1 MHLANLGINAVPR
14 PNRFVQ
20 SNADYFKSYGV
31 NYTLPANCRINTT
44 SLYQECSQGETNFSP
59 NITGYSLADWL
70 FTTQPGAFGLFPG
83 FAFPTGVILISVVTI
98 MFVCSLPFVRRR
110 GNFEIFY
117 FSHLL
122 YVLFY
127 GALIFHAPACYKWTL
142 VPMVLFSV
150 ELLYRFLSL
159 FSGNVG
165 ASYVKA
171 GLVLP
176 SKVTGLVIAK
186 PDRFKF
192 HPGDWVFIKIPSV
205 AKFEWH
211 PFTISSGPEEN
222 DNFTLHIRAV
232 GGWTTKLHDMIADLH
247 SKQGYFFQT
256 VGF

>member
-1 MHLANLGINAVPR
+1 
-14 PNRFVQ
+14 
-20 SNADYFKSYGV
+20 
-31 NYTLPANCRINTT
+31 
-44 SLYQECSQGETNFSP
+44 
-59 NITGYSLADWL
+59 
-70 FTTQPGAFGLFPG
+70 
-83 FAFPTGVILISVVTI
+83 
-98 MFVCSLPFVRRR
+98 
-110 GNFEIFY
+110 
-117 FSHLL
+117 
-122 YVLFY
+122 
-127 GALIFHAPACYKWTL
+127 
-142 VPMVLFSV
+142 MVLFSV